1 MNIEMKIPTFVRF
14 SNICVFS
21 FLPIEFSFN
30 IMHFLSC
37 SNIFFLPITQLLPP
51 ALSPT
56 YK

>member
-1 MNIEMKIPTFVRF
+1 MKIPTFVRF
-14 SNICVFS
+14 SNICVFV
-21 FLPIEFSFN
+21 FIFTIEFSFD

-37 SNIFFLPITQLLPP
+37 SNIFFYPMKQPSLP